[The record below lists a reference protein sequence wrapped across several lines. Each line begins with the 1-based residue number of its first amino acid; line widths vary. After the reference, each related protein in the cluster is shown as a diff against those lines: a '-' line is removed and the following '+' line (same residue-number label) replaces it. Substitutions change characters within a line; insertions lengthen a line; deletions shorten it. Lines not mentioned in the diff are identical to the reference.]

1 MRKIIVDL
9 GKKSYPIYIQAGILK
24 TIGKLCKQHNVNNKI
39 VLITDNTVKSF
50 YADEVI
56 EQLEHSNFHVFT
68 ITLPVGEKSKSLKIA
83 DSVFEKMIIARIDR
97 QAAII
102 ALGGGVVGD
111 LAGFVAATYMRGIS
125 YIQIPT
131 TLLAQ
136 TDSSV
141 GGKVGINHRLGK
153 NLIGAFY
160 QPQFVV
166 IDPLVLQ
173 TLDSRDII
181 SGLGEV
187 IKYGLIWDKNLFK
200 KVCDNFEKLS
210 NQIDI
215 NLFEEIVKKCCCIK
229 AEVVAKD
236 EKEAG
241 LRRILN
247 FGHTIGHALEALT
260 NYEYYRHGEAVILGM
275 MAMSWLSHELHIL
288 TKEEFVQINNF
299 WDKLPKINI
308 PSELSSKEI

>member
-9 GKKSYPIYIQAGILK
+9 GKRSYPIYIEAGILK
-24 TIGKLCKQHNVNNKI
+24 NIGALCKQHNVTKNV
-39 VLITDNTVKSF
+39 VLITDKTVNNL

-56 EQLEHSNFHVFT
+56 EQLENSNFIVFK
-68 ITLPVGEKSKSLKIA
+68 ITVPEGEQSKSLEIA
-83 DSVFEKMIIARIDR
+83 DKIFEKMIIGGIDR
-97 QAAII
+97 QASII

-166 IDPLVLQ
+166 IDPLVLK
-173 TLDSRDII
+173 TL
-181 SGLGEV
+181 E
-187 IKYGLIWDKNLFK
+187 
-200 KVCDNFEKLS
+200 
-210 NQIDI
+210 
-215 NLFEEIVKKCCCIK
+215 
-229 AEVVAKD
+229 
-236 EKEAG
+236 
-241 LRRILN
+241 
-247 FGHTIGHALEALT
+247 
-260 NYEYYRHGEAVILGM
+260 
-275 MAMSWLSHELHIL
+275 
-288 TKEEFVQINNF
+288 
-299 WDKLPKINI
+299 
-308 PSELSSKEI
+308 

>member
-9 GKKSYPIYIQAGILK
+9 GKISYPIYIEAGILK
-24 TIGKLCKQHNVNNKI
+24 NIGALCERHNVRKKV
-39 VLITDNTVKSF
+39 VLITDKTVKNL
-50 YADEVI
+50 YADEII
-56 EQLEHSNFHVFT
+56 ERLENSNFIVFT
-68 ITLPVGEKSKSLKIA
+68 ITVPVGEQSKSLKIA
-83 DSVFEKMIIARIDR
+83 DSVFEKIITVRIDR
-97 QAAII
+97 QASII

-160 QPQFVV
+160 QPQFVI
-166 IDPLVLQ
+166 IDPLVLK

-200 KVCDNFEKLS
+200 KVCDNFENLS
-210 NQIDI
+210 NEIDI
-215 NLFEEIVKKCCCIK
+215 NFFEEIV
-229 AEVVAKD
+229 
-236 EKEAG
+236 
-241 LRRILN
+241 
-247 FGHTIGHALEALT
+247 
-260 NYEYYRHGEAVILGM
+260 
-275 MAMSWLSHELHIL
+275 
-288 TKEEFVQINNF
+288 
-299 WDKLPKINI
+299 
-308 PSELSSKEI
+308 